1 MAMNIWSDG
10 QVLEASPLNSNFI
23 KSYKLLASDFV
34 GGSTSVTTAYTLLST
49 ATIAS
54 GSISESITIGVD
66 VAIAAISQL
75 GSPSY
80 SEAATYAI
88 RKWTSATGEV
98 DVVTDYVP
106 SSVGVESTNSRLSL
120 SGRATIIQ
128 TTIAPT
134 ADSSTV
140 VAIRVYGKSSGTG
153 YNVRTARVYNT
164 WVYGG

>member
-1 MAMNIWSDG
+1 MTTWSDG
-10 QVLEASPLNSNFI
+10 QTLNASPLNSNFI

-49 ATIAS
+49 ATVAS
-54 GSISESITIGVD
+54 GSIADSITVGVD
-66 VAIAAISQL
+66 VAVAAVSQL

-80 SEAATYAI
+80 SESATYAI
-88 RKWTSATGEV
+88 RKWTSATGEI
-98 DVVTDYVP
+98 DIVTDYSP
-106 SSVGVESTNSRLSL
+106 AALSVESTNSRLSF
-120 SGRATIIQ
+120 SGRTTVVQ
-128 TTIAPT
+128 TTIALT
-134 ADSSTV
+134 ADASTV